1 MDIDLTSLDNEYPA
15 AQNIFIV
22 FVEMIATIDMSFNMN
37 LLETITCVS
46 MYSEYPWI
54 AQRDITY
61 AVVTFDIL
69 KGSVRYF

>member
-46 MYSEYPWI
+46 MYSEYP
-54 AQRDITY
+54 
-61 AVVTFDIL
+61 
-69 KGSVRYF
+69 